1 MRRPQLI
8 AAMLLVTVAV
18 AWGAIP
24 LIVRE
29 DIAASQLVA
38 ARVWLGG
45 AALVGLLA
53 VRRRLFVPK
62 DHRRRLVAVGVL
74 RAAHWATFFLA
85 IKATTVA
92 VALAVLFLGPIA
104 AAVIAPRMLGESP
117 GLRSYLGLAVAFTG
131 VVLVVQP
138 WADESAGV
146 TLDGVLWSA
155 ISAVLLAGVMRL
167 AKPAAD
173 ELGGL
178 VVATAELVVAAI
190 VLAPWAA
197 VAATHA
203 VAFWW
208 QFLVLGVVLTGFAGA
223 LYWTAMG
230 RLSVATVSVLMH
242 LEPASA
248 ALWALL
254 VLDEQPGFF
263 AWLGVAMV
271 VAGGIMAVSSLR
283 GPAAVTPVM
292 TG

>member
-1 MRRPQLI
+1 MRRPQLF
-8 AAMLLVTVAV
+8 AALLLVTVAV

-45 AALVGLLA
+45 GALVGLLA
-53 VRRRLFVPK
+53 VRRRLVFPK
-62 DHRRRLVAVGVL
+62 THRRRLVAVGVL

-104 AAVIAPRMLGESP
+104 AAVIAPRLLGELP
-117 GLRSYLGLAVAFTG
+117 RLRSYLGLAVAFTG

-138 WADESAGV
+138 WADDVAGV
-146 TLDGVLWSA
+146 TLEGIVWSVV
-155 ISAVLLAGVMRL
+155 SAVFLAGVMLL

-190 VLAPWAA
+190 VLAPWAG

-203 VAFWW
+203 GTYWW
-208 QFLVLGVVLTGFAGA
+208 QFLVLGVVLTGLGGA
-223 LYWTAMG
+223 VYWTAMG

-242 LEPASA
+242 IEPASA
-248 ALWALL
+248 TLWALL
-254 VLDEQPGFF
+254 VLDEQPGPV
-263 AWLGVAMV
+263 AWVGVAMV
-271 VAGGIMAVSSLR
+271 VAGGILAVSSLR

-292 TG
+292 AG